1 MVAITSRSR
10 FRNLII
16 LVALLVAVLVGL
28 YQVNRLIQEL
38 PAQQFSSLSK
48 QFNHTGYALEA
59 FRMLERSQHELQK
72 ALSRTQNERDAI
84 MQRLEA
90 LEAARSA
97 IISSSKDDQD
107 LQPLLIK
114 IKDKVIE
121 LENASHIFKKQL
133 SLGVKYLPLKV
144 IDSSRDRD
152 DHVYHYFMSVFKGRG
167 MVEGPPDLFTFP
179 SDRFSHDRLLCF
191 KGNHTSDGT
200 QNFYAF
206 AFKEGLPIGASVVP
220 GITLISDTYWDFNN
234 PWHAMYDLL
243 QFVYWRIDNGCANAA
258 NLLLFHQGEYRKE
271 MGNWIKRVMEASGL
285 PTSVLK
291 MNASRGGRSY
301 EEEESVCFE
310 RAVVSRSGIGGM
322 KKPLLRRMYTEAR
335 CQARRSCNVRVDD
348 NGDGNYEKAD
358 GSKRHVNITLMVRQ
372 GGRGFVDEG
381 AWQQVVKQRC
391 EAAVN
396 CSWSVMY
403 VANLTFCQQ
412 VEAMSYTDI
421 LVTAHGAQLANM
433 IFMSPG
439 RRVMEMFPAGWL
451 EMAGHGQF
459 IYKHLANW
467 LGLHHEG
474 YWRDPSTPPCPNP
487 SDASACFSHYK
498 DQPLGLNGTHIDN
511 WLEEV
516 ITHFQSSYLLP
527 SASPPHQD
535 QTMYNPP
542 HLDICECDA
551 N

>member
-1 MVAITSRSR
+1 MVAITSLSR
-10 FRNLII
+10 FPNLII
-16 LVALLVAVLVGL
+16 IVALLVAVLVGL
-28 YQVNRLIQEL
+28 YQVNRLIQEI

-48 QFNHTGYALEA
+48 HFNDTSYALEA

-72 ALSRTQNERDAI
+72 ALSRTQNESDAI

-90 LEAARSA
+90 LEARSA
-97 IISSSKDDQD
+97 IISSKGQD

-144 IDSSRDRD
+144 IDSSRHRD

-167 MVEGPPDLFTFP
+167 MVEGPPDLFIFP

-200 QNFYAF
+200 QNSYAF
-206 AFKEGLPIGASVVP
+206 AFKEGLPIGASLVP

-234 PWHAMYDLL
+234 PWHAMYNLL
-243 QFVYWRIDNGCANAA
+243 QFVYWRIDNGCANAD

-285 PTSVLK
+285 PTSVLQMK
-291 MNASRGGRSY
+291 ASHGSR
-301 EEEESVCFE
+301 EEEGSVCFE
-310 RAVVSRSGIGGM
+310 RAVASRSGIGGM
-322 KKPLLRRMYTEAR
+322 KRPLLRRMYTEAR
-335 CQARRSCNVRVDD
+335 CQARRSCNVRVAD
-348 NGDGNYEKAD
+348 NGGDGDYEMAGGAD

-372 GGRGFVDEG
+372 GGRGFVDER

-391 EAAVN
+391 EAALN

-421 LVTAHGAQLANM
+421 LVSAHGAQLANM

-439 RRVMEMFPAGWL
+439 RRVMEMFPGGWL

-459 IYKHLANW
+459 IYRNLANW

-474 YWRDPSTPPCPNP
+474 YWRDPSTTPCPNP

-498 DQPLGLNGTHIDN
+498 DQPLGINRTHIDD

-516 ITHFQSSYLLP
+516 ITHFRSSSPLP

-542 HLDICECDA
+542 RWDICEC
-551 N
+551 NPN